1 MLWVDVS
8 KEEKRAVKE
17 WAMAQTGV
25 LRAYKKGELNGMQY
39 RSYKKKLA
47 ELLDR
52 IEEHYDRKYK
62 DTD

>member
-25 LRAYKKGELNGMQY
+25 LRAYRNGEINGMEY
-39 RSYKKKLA
+39 RWYKYIL
-47 ELLDR
+47 EDLLDN
-52 IEEHYDRKYK
+52 IKEHYD
-62 DTD
+62 TE